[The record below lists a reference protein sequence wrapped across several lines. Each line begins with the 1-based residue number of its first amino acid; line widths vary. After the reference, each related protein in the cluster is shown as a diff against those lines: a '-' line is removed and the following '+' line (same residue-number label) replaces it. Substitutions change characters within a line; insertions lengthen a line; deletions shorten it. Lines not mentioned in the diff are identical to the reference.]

1 MNDILF
7 IIIILAFFVVSWGLI
22 AAFQRFLR

>member
-7 IIIILAFFVVSWGLI
+7 VFIILAFFLVSWGLI
-22 AAFQRFLR
+22 SAFQRFLR